1 MAERPRQEVRLAVV
15 LTGGVSL
22 AVWMGGVAREINLL
36 TQVSRAQREG
46 VQGTGTTDAENRLR
60 DAYGRLLALL
70 GVDVSIDV
78 LSGTSAGGI
87 NGAMLGY
94 VVAVFLSVWLLHRVE
109 VPVLRALIA
118 LLPVPAIALAMRAI
132 IRRVRDADELQRR
145 IELEAISIASACVSL
160 GYLSAGFLQLAKVID
175 VAASDAMIWVFP
187 LTALIFGL
195 AKAVLGRRYR

>member
-1 MAERPRQEVRLAVV
+1 MPRAARYFAVSGALLLLAALGMRTLPGVPGLAV
-15 LTGGVSL
+15 
-22 AVWMGGVAREINLL
+22 
-36 TQVSRAQREG
+36 
-46 VQGTGTTDAENRLR
+46 D
-60 DAYGRLLALL
+60 LLAALATGLL
-70 GVDVSIDV
+70 LVG
-78 LSGTSAGGI
+78 LFKALAGDGCDD
-87 NGAMLGY
+87 ATPALRRRYLREFLPPMLGY

>member
-1 MAERPRQEVRLAVV
+1 MPRAARSYV
-15 LTGGVSL
+15 LIGSL
-22 AVWMGGVAREINLL
+22 L
-36 TQVSRAQREG
+36 
-46 VQGTGTTDAENRLR
+46 
-60 DAYGRLLALL
+60 LLAALGTRALPAVPALTRDLL
-70 GVDVSIDV
+70 AALATGLLLVGLVKA
-78 LSGTSAGGI
+78 L
-87 NGAMLGY
+87 GAEGCDDATPALRRRYLREFLPPMLGY
-94 VVAVFLSVWLLHRVE
+94 VVAVFLSVWLLRRVD

-132 IRRVRDADELQRR
+132 IRRIRDADELQRR

-195 AKAVLGRRYR
+195 AKTVLGRRYA